1 MIPSYKRY
9 IYQKYFN
16 SLIKVTFVFFS
27 ISIVMNLFEEIS
39 FLKDSDNIIL
49 LPLYLTILNTPSIL
63 FEIFPFIILISCLF
77 FYMEIIDKDE
87 LVIYKLYGLTNIDII
102 KILCVANFI
111 VGIFLVLIF
120 YNISASLKFFYLDL
134 KNNYAKD
141 DKYLAVVTSNGLW
154 IRDEVKEMTNFISAD
169 KIENEDLLNIS
180 ISQFDKNFDLEKIIL
195 AEKASI
201 SSTTWVLKDVTVNTN
216 NFSNKVDQ
224 LNFVSNFD
232 HKRILSIFEN
242 FSSLNIIELEE
253 IKKDYKLLGYNT
265 NVLDGYK
272 HRLYSYPIYL
282 TLMACIASLL
292 MLHVKYKRSKIFH
305 ITLGILISV
314 VIYYISYFFKVIIET
329 QNIPYIFSIWGPQLI
344 LIMIVSTNLI
354 KINEK

>member
-1 MIPSYKRY
+1 MIPSYKKY
-9 IYQKYFN
+9 IHKKYFYT
-16 SLIKVTFVFFS
+16 LIKVTFVFFS
-27 ISIVMNLFEEIS
+27 ISIIMNLFEEIN
-39 FLKDSDNIIL
+39 FLKDSDNTIL

-87 LVIYKLYGLTNIDII
+87 LVIYKLYGLTNLEII
-102 KILCVANFI
+102 KILCIANFF

-154 IRDEVKEMTNFISAD
+154 IRDEVEGMTNFISAD
-169 KIENEDLLNIS
+169 KIENKDLLNIS
-180 ISQFDKNFDLEKIIL
+180 ISQFDENFKLDKTIL
-195 AEKASI
+195 ADSASI
-201 SSTTWVLKDVTVNTN
+201 ASTKWILKDVIINTN
-216 NFSNKVDQ
+216 NNSKKINQ
-224 LNFVSNFD
+224 LEFDSNFD
-232 HKRILSIFEN
+232 HERILSIFEN

-292 MLHVKYKRSKIFH
+292 MLQIRYKKSKIFH

-314 VIYYISYFFKVIIET
+314 VIYYISYFFKVIIQT
-329 QNIPYIFSIWGPQLI
+329 QNVPYILSIWGPQII
-344 LIMIVSTNLI
+344 LIMIVTTNLI